1 VEALFATATAQGEEG
16 NYLAAA
22 TAAAMTTRTNL
33 DLDQDVR
40 REGGRE
46 RERLCYKW
54 SLQEVFPYVE
64 IGFRDSVRRTTTACG
79 PNPFWNEELTMPF
92 K

>member
-1 VEALFATATAQGEEG
+1 MSARMHIIMIHNTIDAL
-16 NYLAAA
+16 
-22 TAAAMTTRTNL
+22 M
-33 DLDQDVR
+33 
-40 REGGRE
+40 
-46 RERLCYKW
+46 
-54 SLQEVFPYVE
+54 QEVFPYVE